1 MTRRLRVFPL
11 ALLLLIVALGSA
23 ANERPKPDRAP
34 QAGTVIA
41 LVTGIVDGDSLYLNI
56 DGRATLVRL
65 AQIDAPEK
73 KMPFGR
79 RSEQSLRELVWKR
92 EVTATWRELDRYG
105 RPLAQIIVDGIDV
118 NAAQIE
124 RGMAWVYT
132 QYATDP
138 RLRELEADARR
149 AKRGLWVDPDPVA
162 PWVWRKAQTK

>member
-1 MTRRLRVFPL
+1 M
-11 ALLLLIVALGSA
+11 
-23 ANERPKPDRAP
+23 
-34 QAGTVIA
+34 
-41 LVTGIVDGDSLYLNI
+41 VTGIVDGDSLYLNI
-56 DGRATLVRL
+56 DGGATLVRL

-105 RPLAQIIVDGIDV
+105 RPVAQIIVDGIDV

-124 RGMAWVYT
+124 RGMAWVYIR
-132 QYATDP
+132 YATDP

-149 AKRGLWVDPDPVA
+149 AKRGLWVDPNPVA